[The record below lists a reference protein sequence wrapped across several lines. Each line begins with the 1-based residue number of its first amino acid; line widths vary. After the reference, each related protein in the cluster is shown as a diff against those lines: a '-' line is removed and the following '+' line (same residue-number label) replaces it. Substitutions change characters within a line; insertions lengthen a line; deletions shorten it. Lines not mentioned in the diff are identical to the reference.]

1 MSSVYNQGSTLFLSD
16 ALVLTNLSE
25 VDQTVRLLFSEHPS
39 AQWQVNLDTLER
51 LDTAGALFLHE
62 LSALANQHESSLQ
75 LGPLPEHLQS
85 IFHFATPLPAAAGP
99 TPALIPFLERFGAS
113 AFRFIERAAD
123 FLYLMADLSYFSVQ
137 ALWNRRAIR
146 RDAFVDQAYAI
157 GAQALPII
165 GLILFLIGAVSALQ
179 SAAQLR
185 QFGADIYV
193 ADLLAIGITTELGP
207 LMTAIMVAG
216 RSGSAI
222 AAEIATMK
230 FSEELDALRTMALEP
245 LRYVAVPKMWAMVAT
260 VPLLT
265 VMADFVGILGGTVI
279 GVFSMGI
286 SPAAFVTQILS
297 SLFLKDILTGLIKS
311 AFFAWII
318 TVIAVYRGVNFS
330 GGAVGV
336 GQAITSA
343 VVSSLVGII
352 ILDLALNLL
361 FY

>member
-1 MSSVYNQGSTLFLSD
+1 MNAIYSEGSTLFINE
-16 ALVLTNLSE
+16 ALVLANLTDIE
-25 VDQTVRLLFSEHPS
+25 KAIRLIFSESPS
-39 AQWQVNLDTLER
+39 DRWQVNLDALER
-51 LDTAGALFLHE
+51 LDTAGALFLHQ
-62 LSALANQHESSLQ
+62 LPDLADQYESSLS
-75 LGPLPEHLQS
+75 LGTLPEHLQS
-85 IFHFATPLPAAAGP
+85 IFKFATPLPDTVAS
-99 TPALIPFLERFGAS
+99 TPPHLPFLERFGA
-113 AFRFIERAAD
+113 AIFRSSQRAAD

-137 ALWNRRAIR
+137 AMWNQRALR
-146 RDAFVDQAYAI
+146 RDAFADQAYAI
-157 GAQALPII
+157 GAQALPIV

-185 QFGADIYV
+185 QFGADIFV

-230 FSEELDALRTMALEP
+230 FSEELDALRTMALDP
-245 LRYVAVPKMWAMVAT
+245 LRFVAVPKMWAMVAT

-265 VMADFVGILGGTVI
+265 IMADFIGILGGTFI

-286 SPAAFVTQILS
+286 SPAAFITQIIS
-297 SLFLKDILTGLIKS
+297 SLFLKDIVTGLVKS

-352 ILDLALNLL
+352 VLDLAFNLL